1 MGNDEQELY
10 QIFITNPD
18 HVDIAS
24 DSDFELY
31 HSETETYDCDRPCK
45 TCKFQD
51 ASSCAIS
58 KEEWP
63 ELYKAL
69 TEYFSEHY
77 PEKFI

>member
-1 MGNDEQELY
+1 MDSDEQELY
-10 QIFITNPD
+10 QIFIANSD
-18 HVDIAS
+18 YVDIARN
-24 DSDFELY
+24 SDFEFY
-31 HSETETYDCDRPCK
+31 HSETHSCENLCK

-51 ASSCAIS
+51 TLSCGIS

-77 PEKFI
+77 PEKLI

>member
-1 MGNDEQELY
+1 MDSDKQALY

-18 HVDIAS
+18 YVDIAR

-31 HSETETYDCDRPCK
+31 RSETHDCDGPCK

-58 KEEWP
+58 KEGQP

-77 PEKFI
+77 PEKLI

>member
-1 MGNDEQELY
+1 MNNDEQELY

-31 HSETETYDCDRPCK
+31 HSETETHDCDRPCK

-51 ASSCAIS
+51 VSSCAIS
-58 KEEWP
+58 KEERP

-77 PEKFI
+77 PEKLI

>member
-1 MGNDEQELY
+1 MNDEELY

-18 HVDIAS
+18 YVAIAA

-31 HSETETYDCDRPCK
+31 HSETYSCSGDSCR

-51 ASSCAIS
+51 THSCAIS
-58 KEEWP
+58 QRSHP

-77 PEKFI
+77 PEKLI